1 MTVRVD
7 VEPVRI
13 PQPDMHERPKSRDR
27 IGLNP
32 SGERRALQ
40 VAIALG
46 GIVPVTAGLAG
57 VLLGSA
63 MLDEPMASVSLD
75 SHVRYLSGLLLA
87 IGLASWSLIP
97 KIATAAQS
105 FRLITFLVVVG
116 GLARLG
122 GVLAVGAPSAPMM
135 FGLVME
141 LIVTPALCVWQARV
155 ARRCQPSA

>member
-1 MTVRVD
+1 MRSPQSD
-7 VEPVRI
+7 V
-13 PQPDMHERPKSRDR
+13 HERPESRHR
-27 IGLNP
+27 IGL
-32 SGERRALQ
+32 SRSAEQRALQ

-63 MLDEPMASVSLD
+63 MLDEPMATVSLD
-75 SHVRYLSGLLLA
+75 SQIRYLSGLLLA

-97 KIATAAQS
+97 KIATATQS
-105 FRLITFLVVVG
+105 FRLITFLVLLG

-135 FGLVME
+135 FGLIME

-155 ARRCQPSA
+155 ARRWQLSA